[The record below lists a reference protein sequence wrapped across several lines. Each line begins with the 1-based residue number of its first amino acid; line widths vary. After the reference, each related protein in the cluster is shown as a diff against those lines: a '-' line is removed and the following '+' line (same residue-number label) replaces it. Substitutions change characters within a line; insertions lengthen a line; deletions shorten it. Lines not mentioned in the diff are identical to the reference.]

1 MAQNTSIEWTLDTAN
16 IFYAVDAATRRRG
29 WICVKYGEDC
39 ENCYAE
45 QLNKGFFQFGTG
57 HPYAVSSLR
66 HVDLQFDRE
75 TARGWSRKRL
85 PRTVFVNSMTDTFG
99 EFYPD
104 EWVLDLL
111 DYMAQAPLHTFQV
124 LTKRAKRMYEI
135 VTAWLR
141 DRREGRVP
149 NHIHLIVSAGTQQL
163 AEKRIPWLQK
173 LPCTRGL
180 SVEPLLGPIPSLPL
194 AGIGWVIVGGES
206 GPGARSDVS
215 PIGCATFV
223 ISASPP
229 AYRSSSSNGENA
241 RTTRIRAT
249 LQRRKMA
256 ARPKEAVFSMD
267 GPGTMCPKCARWRVH
282 RLSGGHL
289 RLIPGCV
296 SCTVAF
302 SLQRPPLASG
312 HHVRN
317 DL

>member
-206 GPGARSDVS
+206 GPGARPMSADWVRDIRDQCVAAGV
-215 PIGCATFV
+215 PFFFKQWGKRQNNPDPCDAT
-223 ISASPP
+223 AKK
-229 AYRSSSSNGENA
+229 NGGTA
-241 RTTRIRAT
+241 KGGRILDGRTWDNV
-249 LQRRKMA
+249 
-256 ARPKEAVFSMD
+256 P
-267 GPGTMCPKCARWRVH
+267 
-282 RLSGGHL
+282 
-289 RLIPGCV
+289 
-296 SCTVAF
+296 
-302 SLQRPPLASG
+302 
-312 HHVRN
+312 N
-317 DL
+317 DM